1 MMAQSVAQWE
11 DDSFDEA
18 EAVTRRALPPS
29 GFSWLR
35 SFSRYPN
42 PNVRWMTKSSTFG
55 IFWHV
60 VQLNK
65 YSLAEKQLCNIM
77 KISKV
82 NHLSQTCQK

>member
-1 MMAQSVAQWE
+1 MAQSVAQWE

-42 PNVRWMTKSSTFG
+42 VRWMTKSSTLG
-55 IFWHV
+55 IFCYV
-60 VQLNK
+60 VELNK

-82 NHLSQTCQK
+82 NDLSQTCQK